1 MPASGVNAS
10 LSVVTPVRQLLT
22 GDPGP
27 LDLDVEHVSRGRV
40 LDRPGDGPDDT
51 RAAGGGQD
59 FTGIATRPVEPLHE
73 HELVLPAAVKEGVFG
88 PWVDGGAEEPHPRVS
103 VIVLAAVPLLTNRT
117 VPPWT
122 GFDAIGLNALSVIV
136 ILYLGATVRF
146 TVARP
151 LFVLPSLTRK
161 VTQSAPE

>member
-1 MPASGVNAS
+1 MTVRT
-10 LSVVTPVRQLLT
+10 TPV
-22 GDPGP
+22 PP
-27 LDLDVEHVSRGRV
+27 
-40 LDRPGDGPDDT
+40 
-51 RAAGGGQD
+51 AAGRI
-59 FTGIATRPVEPLHE
+59 FTGIATRPVEPLQE
-73 HELVLPAAVKEGVFG
+73 HEYSYLPAAVKRKAYSDPGLIEA
-88 PWVDGGAEEPHPRVS
+88 PKSPMPEVS

-122 GFDAIGLNALSVIV
+122 GFDAIGLKALSVIV

-161 VTQSAPE
+161 VNESAPE